1 MTTTIVVAKDG
12 QACIAAD
19 TLARYGST
27 TETADLIE
35 NHDKLLRVGETVL
48 APCGPAS
55 AQLLLR
61 SYFADPEHLAE
72 FSGVDEIYE
81 TVRRLQAVLK
91 DEYYLNP
98 KEDEADPFDSLQMEC
113 LLANPSGIY
122 GIYPLRSIQAYRR
135 YYAFGSGAAYA
146 LGAMHARYESAA
158 DAQQIARVGLEA
170 AAALDDS
177 TAAPFTLRT
186 MQLRD

>member
-81 TVRRLQAVLK
+81 TVRRLQA
-91 DEYYLNP
+91 
-98 KEDEADPFDSLQMEC
+98 
-113 LLANPSGIY
+113 
-122 GIYPLRSIQAYRR
+122 
-135 YYAFGSGAAYA
+135 
-146 LGAMHARYESAA
+146 
-158 DAQQIARVGLEA
+158 
-170 AAALDDS
+170 
-177 TAAPFTLRT
+177 
-186 MQLRD
+186 

>member
-1 MTTTIVVAKDG
+1 
-12 QACIAAD
+12 
-19 TLARYGST
+19 
-27 TETADLIE
+27 
-35 NHDKLLRVGETVL
+35 
-48 APCGPAS
+48 
-55 AQLLLR
+55 
-61 SYFADPEHLAE
+61 
-72 FSGVDEIYE
+72 
-81 TVRRLQAVLK
+81 
-91 DEYYLNP
+91 
-98 KEDEADPFDSLQMEC
+98 PFDSLQMEC

>member
-12 QACIAAD
+12 LACIAAD

-27 TETADLIE
+27 TETAELIH
-35 NHDKLLRVGETVL
+35 NSDKLLTVGDTVL

-55 AQLLLR
+55 AQLLLA
-61 SYFADPEHLAE
+61 SYFNDPEHRAN
-72 FSGVDEIYE
+72 FNGVDEIYE
-81 TVRRLQAVLK
+81 TVRQMQAVLK

-113 LLANPSGIY
+113 LVANPTGIY

-135 YYAFGSGAAYA
+135 YYSFGSGAAYA
-146 LGAMHARYESAA
+146 LGAMHALWESTA
-158 DAQQIARVGLEA
+158 DAEQIARAGLSA

-177 TAAPFTLRT
+177 TGAPFTLRT
-186 MQLRD
+186 IPLNS